1 MGERP
6 VSLEGRWDILYSYY
20 PEVYDAFARIP
31 KRPDM
36 LEVLNERFD
45 FRGKVIVDVGSG
57 TGLSTF
63 QLARWAAQVIGVEPE
78 EAMRELALTKAS
90 GLGLACI
97 RFERGDAE
105 HIPLLDGYADA
116 AVGITQANG
125 DPHRVCA
132 EMERVVRDG
141 GLVLHCDVAPG
152 WYGGELEPV
161 ITGEP
166 RNEDLNPIW
175 PGDILPSLG
184 YEYFDTCMD
193 QAYDSVEHMVRTY
206 GLIHCARVIDY
217 NRERQ
222 LTSVRWKFRT
232 HWKRVPHEH

>member
-6 VSLEGRWDILYSYY
+6 VSLEGRWDILYCYY

-97 RFERGDAE
+97 RFERGDVE
-105 HIPLLDGYADA
+105 HIPLPDGYADA

-132 EMERVVRDG
+132 EMERGRD
-141 GLVLHCDVAPG
+141 
-152 WYGGELEPV
+152 ELCLPARGHQTGIRGDRAAGV
-161 ITGEP
+161 PDTSALTGRGEP
-166 RNEDLNPIW
+166 W
-175 PGDILPSLG
+175 PVD
-184 YEYFDTCMD
+184 
-193 QAYDSVEHMVRTY
+193 RT
-206 GLIHCARVIDY
+206 IASTVC
-217 NRERQ
+217 
-222 LTSVRWKFRT
+222 
-232 HWKRVPHEH
+232 